1 MERYP
6 IPMQRLVRP
15 FPLVMILEL
24 AAPHNK
30 EMLG

>member
-6 IPMQRLVRP
+6 IPMQRLARP
-15 FPLVMILEL
+15 FLSVMILEL
-24 AAPHNK
+24 AAPHK

>member
-15 FPLVMILEL
+15 FLFVMILEL
-24 AAPHNK
+24 GAPHK
-30 EMLG
+30 VMLG